1 VTCANQICYVVSE
14 RHRDALASC
23 GSSNRLAQNLVI
35 LGNVKTSREQ
45 PQLHKRRDT
54 GNLINVLGIIA
65 IILVTSVIVI
75 ASLMSRSSTVW
86 VMPDWSERQLATPE
100 R

>member
-23 GSSNRLAQNLVI
+23 CSSNRLAQNLVI

-54 GNLINVLGIIA
+54 GNLVNVLGIVA
-65 IILVTSVIVI
+65 IIAVTSVIVI

-86 VMPDWSERQLATPE
+86 FMPDWSERQLATPA